1 MDIVQFKRNQEEHQR
16 HLERVR
22 NITPMVNTSAPESL
36 GLKHLAFRPK
46 KQQLI
51 DDNRHRIAKDNAKM
65 MENMAK
71 HMSEKRPQPKYV
83 KPSSLNEVERKLQT
97 EKLNLEN
104 SLILN
109 RIKNT
114 PPVISTAV
122 FEEDFKRHLK
132 AESVLRRRQM
142 KPISSPKQGHSST
155 SSLFD
160 NTTYSAQH
168 MTAESGPSSDLGLG
182 GTSPIKTM
190 SEFRKHVISSK
201 RMQHSSSNAS
211 SNSSDER
218 NIGEMNMSSLPD
230 YNNSDA
236 IFEMRHAP

>member
-1 MDIVQFKRNQEEHQR
+1 
-16 HLERVR
+16 
-22 NITPMVNTSAPESL
+22 
-36 GLKHLAFRPK
+36 
-46 KQQLI
+46 
-51 DDNRHRIAKDNAKM
+51 
-65 MENMAK
+65 
-71 HMSEKRPQPKYV
+71 MSEKRPQPKYV
-83 KPSSLNEVERKLQT
+83 KPTSLNELERKLQT
-97 EKLNLEN
+97 DKLNFEN

-109 RIKNT
+109 RIKHT
-114 PPVISTAV
+114 PPVISTAA

-142 KPISSPKQGHSST
+142 KPISSPKQGQNST

-160 NTTYSAQH
+160 NTTYSAQL
-168 MTAESGPSSDLGLG
+168 MSADSGPGSDLGLG
-182 GTSPIKTM
+182 ATSPIKTM

-201 RMQHSSSNAS
+201 RMYQSKSNTS
-211 SNSSDER
+211 SNSSDQR